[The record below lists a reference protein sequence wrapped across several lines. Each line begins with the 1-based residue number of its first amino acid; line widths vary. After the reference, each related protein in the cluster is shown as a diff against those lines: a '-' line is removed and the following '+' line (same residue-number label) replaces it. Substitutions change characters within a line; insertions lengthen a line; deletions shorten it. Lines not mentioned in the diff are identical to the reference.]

1 MSRYI
6 LSAAHFAIFC
16 TVNLLLI
23 SVTLGSNKSR
33 GASYNVKDRQKTFG
47 RRETAPIIFLGDLTM
62 ANANDFDMS
71 VAAAKLVEKDM
82 KTEISCP
89 ATTFPRDADVTMAY
103 IPYQLDRTSYETG
116 EALKNG
122 TLFTVLNKPFLGGQK
137 K

>member
-1 MSRYI
+1 
-6 LSAAHFAIFC
+6 
-16 TVNLLLI
+16 
-23 SVTLGSNKSR
+23 
-33 GASYNVKDRQKTFG
+33 
-47 RRETAPIIFLGDLTM
+47 M

-103 IPYQLDRTSYETG
+103 IPCQLDRTSYETG

-122 TLFTVLNKPFLGGQK
+122 TLFKVLNKPFLGGQK